1 MFCRKY
7 LSFSLKLLTL
17 NTDHQS
23 SVVELG
29 CNFRAFSVWSF
40 GNAEIQTDI
49 NSEVLDSLLA
59 KLSTFDISSHFFFPL
74 QLKKRLMLSFCS
86 SLVDVL
92 TTLFS

>member
-17 NTDHQS
+17 NTDHES

-40 GNAEIQTDI
+40 RNAEIQTDI

-59 KLSTFDISSHFFFPL
+59 KLSTFDISSHFFSL
-74 QLKKRLMLSFCS
+74 QLKKRLILSFCS